1 MEKKENSLRKKEKKR
16 KETPA
21 ELISLK
27 CACQIDD
34 NIMKKKVLSKPA
46 CIYIIT
52 IMSFSVKYIACI
64 NH

>member
-1 MEKKENSLRKKEKKR
+1 MQLTKTSPLKNCMEKKENSLRKKEKKR

-34 NIMKKKVLSKPA
+34 NIMKKKFDQNRLVFTSLL
-46 CIYIIT
+46 
-52 IMSFSVKYIACI
+52 
-64 NH
+64 